1 MIMKSFALLSA
12 LYGLGS
18 AHFLLNYP
26 KSIGF
31 DDSGESSAPCGG
43 FTPDLSKD
51 LVDFHVGGDAISVK
65 LTHSQ
70 GNWLFRVTTDEKAE
84 SGWEQIFPIVQQ
96 TGLGDFCEPQVTVP
110 SKYAG
115 KKGVLSVVS
124 SATDGLLYQCA
135 VVNFVDG
142 KGDKP
147 SACVNASS
155 IKASFTDDSKLTAL
169 VGNGSSS
176 TPTSGSGSGS
186 STASKTSATST
197 ATHTGAAS
205 SLHAWSTTSA
215 GWGGALTTL
224 CMAMLGGAL
233 MI

>member
-65 LTHSQ
+65 LTHPQ

-124 SATDGLLYQCA
+124 SATDGLLYQ
-135 VVNFVDG
+135 V
-142 KGDKP
+142 
-147 SACVNASS
+147 
-155 IKASFTDDSKLTAL
+155 SKLVAAL
-169 VGNGSSS
+169 FQNVLMYVVPCSALLS
-176 TPTSGSGSGS
+176 TS
-186 STASKTSATST
+186 STARVTNRLPA
-197 ATHTGAAS
+197 
-205 SLHAWSTTSA
+205 
-215 GWGGALTTL
+215 
-224 CMAMLGGAL
+224 
-233 MI
+233 